1 MSVMFDVY
9 MEQKDVSEDDGD
21 SVWCATSLWLGC
33 GGAWIRGKVLVEGYS
48 GRREV
53 TIQRD
58 DFGLAPRLA
67 ELLTLSIYR
76 SWGELMREHNLDTGT
91 AHGDA
96 ESLIHCVFYRSDA
109 QALLRKIN
117 ATVARISQKKLI
129 AQTP

>member
-9 MEQKDVSEDDGD
+9 MEQKDVGEDDGD

-48 GRREV
+48 GKREV
-53 TIQRD
+53 SIQRD

-76 SWGELMREHNLDTGT
+76 SWGWLMREHNFDTGT
-91 AHGDA
+91 AYGDV
-96 ESLIHCVFYRSDA
+96 ESLINCDFYHSDA
-109 QALLRKIN
+109 RTLLQKIN
-117 ATVARISQKKLI
+117 AAIAKSGKKNLVV
-129 AQTP
+129 QTP